1 MMAHTKGPWKTS
13 SSTLV
18 FAEEPEGVSIICNT
32 LPILY
37 DSGMTLSKATANAR
51 LIAAAP
57 ELLKELKILVAIIEP
72 CLESGLNIPGLA
84 TLNAAKAIISKAEGC
99 DNEKF

>member
-51 LIAAAP
+51 LIAASPTLYEFAKRRADAGDS
-57 ELLKELKILVAIIEP
+57 EAKTMLDLLGIV
-72 CLESGLNIPGLA
+72 
-84 TLNAAKAIISKAEGC
+84 
-99 DNEKF
+99 D